1 MGHAPQRFCPT
12 AFAISLVCKRDK
24 KKKSKKETIF
34 VVRVSSSPAGRGAVT
49 RKTRKETP
57 YCFILFHQQLPLVR
71 RDREYSRPAAVV
83 APLERISRVQCKRAA
98 PFRRVESQ
106 SGRQNA
112 QNASLIP
119 PYLPATWACVR
130 VEMHSSRSIA
140 SRVILVPLSH
150 SISSHLR
157 LPG

>member
-1 MGHAPQRFCPT
+1 MGHAPQRVCPT

-24 KKKSKKETIF
+24 KKKREMTIF
-34 VVRVSSSPAGRGAVT
+34 IVRVLLLPLVIPAVKRSK
-49 RKTRKETP
+49 RKTDNVSRHS
-57 YCFILFHQQLPLVR
+57 FHQQLPLVR